1 MLWGGAFRRRS
12 YGHAR
17 VRFGQTRVVA
27 ALQPEGLYALCAG
40 ARRCRLRECATL
52 SLARVRD
59 AVACAGARRYR
70 LRECFGRDAFVVV
83 RTCTLACAL
92 SRRALLLTARWLYAP
107 WGEFATLPLARV
119 RDAAAC
125 ADARR
130 CRLRGCATLPLARMG
145 NANACAGAR
154 RYRLRGWATL
164 SLARVRDAA
173 ACASARRFRLRGC
186 AVLPHAR
193 MRDATACA
201 GARRCRLRGCAYG
214 TSLSFVSLG
223 RASFACVNAL
233 APIGA
238 LRYRLR
244 ARTARRCRLC
254 RWGVRIMMYCISLLR
269 CIALTLRE
277 RIRTTRRRLSLL
289 RYDAPHL
296 AGIRAL
302 DDILPARD
310 SCGQFQYLRSS
321 VRYCTASEMCSAAIS
336 SAPARSAIVR
346 ATFRMRV

>member
-1 MLWGGAFRRRS
+1 M
-12 YGHAR
+12 
-17 VRFGQTRVVA
+17 
-27 ALQPEGLYALCAG
+27 
-40 ARRCRLRECATL
+40 
-52 SLARVRD
+52 
-59 AVACAGARRYR
+59 AV
-70 LRECFGRDAFVVV
+70 
-83 RTCTLACAL
+83 CAL
-92 SRRALLLTARWLYAP
+92 GRI
-107 WGEFATLPLARV
+107 

-125 ADARR
+125 ADAR
-130 CRLRGCATLPLARMG
+130 CC
-145 NANACAGAR
+145 
-154 RYRLRGWATL
+154 
-164 SLARVRDAA
+164 
-173 ACASARRFRLRGC
+173 RLRGC

-193 MRDATACA
+193 MRGAAACA
-201 GARRCRLRGCAYG
+201 DARRYRLRGCAYG

-302 DDILPARD
+302 DDIFPARD

>member
-1 MLWGGAFRRRS
+1 MRRESKVRS
-12 YGHAR
+12 HAR
-17 VRFGQTRVVA
+17 VLWGICR
-27 ALQPEGLYALCAG
+27 G
-40 ARRCRLRECATL
+40 ARRCRLRGCFRVAHFVAVRMDMLVCALGRRALLLLCSQRGCMHFARVHDVAACANARRCRLRGCATL

-59 AVACAGARRYR
+59 A
-70 LRECFGRDAFVVV
+70 F
-83 RTCTLACAL
+83 
-92 SRRALLLTARWLYAP
+92 
-107 WGEFATLPLARV
+107 
-119 RDAAAC
+119 AC
-125 ADARR
+125 ADARC
-130 CRLRGCATLPLARMG
+130 CRM
-145 NANACAGAR
+145 
-154 RYRLRGWATL
+154 
-164 SLARVRDAA
+164 
-173 ACASARRFRLRGC
+173 RGC

-302 DDILPARD
+302 DDIFPARD

>member
-52 SLARVRD
+52 SHARVRD

-92 SRRALLLTARWLYAP
+92 SRRALLLTARWLYVP

-164 SLARVRDAA
+164 SLARV
-173 ACASARRFRLRGC
+173 
-186 AVLPHAR
+186 
-193 MRDATACA
+193 RDATACA